1 METEKIRSKFVFT
14 GIVTREGKY
23 ANGEK
28 AITRNMEFM
37 AVYGNS
43 PENKLFWEATPS
55 GKIELQ
61 VVSDSAIKQ
70 FDIGS
75 EYYVDFI
82 KVEKCTQ

>member
-1 METEKIRSKFVFT
+1 MEQSKIRTKFVFT

-23 ANGEK
+23 ADGSP
-28 AITRNMEFM
+28 AIYRNMEFM

-43 PENKLFWEATPS
+43 PENKQFWEATPS

-61 VVSDSAIKQ
+61 VVSESAIKA
-70 FDIGS
+70 FDVGS

-82 KVEKCTQ
+82 KVEKV